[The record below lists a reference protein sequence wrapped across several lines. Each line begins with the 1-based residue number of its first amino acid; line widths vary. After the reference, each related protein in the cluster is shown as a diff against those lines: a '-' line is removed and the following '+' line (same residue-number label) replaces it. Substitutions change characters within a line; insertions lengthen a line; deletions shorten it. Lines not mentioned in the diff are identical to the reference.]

1 MVGRCKPAW
10 QKSNQGLSHV
20 VMWHEVNEAVDVS
33 FEDATK
39 EHRRDAE
46 RSGEEIERL
55 TVDENL
61 GDIERACLFLAS
73 NAHPLQHSCA
83 IGKLPSLF
91 NEYGTKAHEAI
102 FPTLTASLDEYS
114 EHCQIQAAE
123 ALTTILLD
131 ASLSKEM
138 LTEDLLQLAL
148 ARAQGE
154 ESKQAHVVASSIF
167 GAIAP
172 FLDGK
177 LILQTYLHKAMGLC
191 QDTDSEVRTC
201 MCEQLNNIS
210 RSVGLNT
217 FMIFVFPEL
226 NELLRD
232 EELVVQSAAVE
243 SLVQLLG
250 FLPPDIR
257 QIQVLPFLRSL
268 CDEGNAAMHVCLAR
282 LLGDI
287 IIKMVPDLLEDEAT
301 LLLDAYKIL
310 SQQANE
316 DVRQLCAYNFPA
328 ILKTIGARKY
338 STMLHATYLQYIQD
352 TSPIVRCTAAACL
365 HEVAK
370 ILGKERTASYLRE
383 SFYSLLKD
391 PALLVQSK
399 LFGILHVV
407 LGHFSVSNT
416 QSKATTY
423 ANMIPSLLQAEK
435 SVSGT
440 NQWRMQ
446 RSLLQAFPLLAEYLT
461 SDQIYENF
469 VPICFRYMADGVPP
483 VKISAAL
490 ALAVFLRNNCKIQ
503 QRYELA
509 QKVVKEYGQ
518 GQSYWS
524 RLLYIDFC
532 ESFLRVA
539 SSRMFKESFL
549 ELAINALQDPV
560 PSIRMRACQIINP
573 LRTVIRLPDDVALL
587 ERINHLATQRLN
599 DTDREVVEAAR
610 IASDSQKRVFVLDRD
625 PSHDHPSAQDEYE
638 KMDKLREDE
647 EWNML
652 SKEEQEE
659 KRKMDDNLQRAKI
672 ESLRKSS
679 ADATG
684 RSGSTTSASDSSSS
698 NASKKGS
705 TSKTNAP
712 RQGTDSGKS
721 SRSATLSR
729 TKSQL
734 GTSGFT
740 PPASSGSAP
749 TTNVPSSGSN
759 SLSTKRGSLP
769 LSQKSLSPNSPPS
782 RKPPSVASSPNPFAD
797 GTLPSNS
804 QVPRRNSAKR

>member
-257 QIQVLPFLRSL
+257 QIQVLPFLRS
-268 CDEGNAAMHVCLAR
+268 CA
-282 LLGDI
+282 
-287 IIKMVPDLLEDEAT
+287 PQ
-301 LLLDAYKIL
+301 LLLLSIL
-310 SQQANE
+310 
-316 DVRQLCAYNFPA
+316 P
-328 ILKTIGARKY
+328 
-338 STMLHATYLQYIQD
+338 
-352 TSPIVRCTAAACL
+352 
-365 HEVAK
+365 
-370 ILGKERTASYLRE
+370 
-383 SFYSLLKD
+383 
-391 PALLVQSK
+391 
-399 LFGILHVV
+399 
-407 LGHFSVSNT
+407 
-416 QSKATTY
+416 
-423 ANMIPSLLQAEK
+423 
-435 SVSGT
+435 
-440 NQWRMQ
+440 
-446 RSLLQAFPLLAEYLT
+446 
-461 SDQIYENF
+461 
-469 VPICFRYMADGVPP
+469 
-483 VKISAAL
+483 
-490 ALAVFLRNNCKIQ
+490 
-503 QRYELA
+503 
-509 QKVVKEYGQ
+509 
-518 GQSYWS
+518 
-524 RLLYIDFC
+524 
-532 ESFLRVA
+532 
-539 SSRMFKESFL
+539 
-549 ELAINALQDPV
+549 
-560 PSIRMRACQIINP
+560 
-573 LRTVIRLPDDVALL
+573 
-587 ERINHLATQRLN
+587 
-599 DTDREVVEAAR
+599 
-610 IASDSQKRVFVLDRD
+610 
-625 PSHDHPSAQDEYE
+625 
-638 KMDKLREDE
+638 
-647 EWNML
+647 
-652 SKEEQEE
+652 
-659 KRKMDDNLQRAKI
+659 
-672 ESLRKSS
+672 
-679 ADATG
+679 
-684 RSGSTTSASDSSSS
+684 
-698 NASKKGS
+698 
-705 TSKTNAP
+705 
-712 RQGTDSGKS
+712 
-721 SRSATLSR
+721 
-729 TKSQL
+729 
-734 GTSGFT
+734 
-740 PPASSGSAP
+740 
-749 TTNVPSSGSN
+749 PSS
-759 SLSTKRGSLP
+759 
-769 LSQKSLSPNSPPS
+769 
-782 RKPPSVASSPNPFAD
+782 
-797 GTLPSNS
+797 
-804 QVPRRNSAKR
+804 

>member
-1 MVGRCKPAW
+1 
-10 QKSNQGLSHV
+10 
-20 VMWHEVNEAVDVS
+20 
-33 FEDATK
+33 
-39 EHRRDAE
+39 
-46 RSGEEIERL
+46 
-55 TVDENL
+55 
-61 GDIERACLFLAS
+61 
-73 NAHPLQHSCA
+73 
-83 IGKLPSLF
+83 
-91 NEYGTKAHEAI
+91 
-102 FPTLTASLDEYS
+102 
-114 EHCQIQAAE
+114 
-123 ALTTILLD
+123 
-131 ASLSKEM
+131 
-138 LTEDLLQLAL
+138 
-148 ARAQGE
+148 
-154 ESKQAHVVASSIF
+154 
-167 GAIAP
+167 
-172 FLDGK
+172 
-177 LILQTYLHKAMGLC
+177 
-191 QDTDSEVRTC
+191 
-201 MCEQLNNIS
+201 
-210 RSVGLNT
+210 
-217 FMIFVFPEL
+217 
-226 NELLRD
+226 
-232 EELVVQSAAVE
+232 
-243 SLVQLLG
+243 
-250 FLPPDIR
+250 
-257 QIQVLPFLRSL
+257 
-268 CDEGNAAMHVCLAR
+268 
-282 LLGDI
+282 
-287 IIKMVPDLLEDEAT
+287 
-301 LLLDAYKIL
+301 
-310 SQQANE
+310 
-316 DVRQLCAYNFPA
+316 
-328 ILKTIGARKY
+328 
-338 STMLHATYLQYIQD
+338 
-352 TSPIVRCTAAACL
+352 
-365 HEVAK
+365 
-370 ILGKERTASYLRE
+370 
-383 SFYSLLKD
+383 
-391 PALLVQSK
+391 
-399 LFGILHVV
+399 
-407 LGHFSVSNT
+407 
-416 QSKATTY
+416 
-423 ANMIPSLLQAEK
+423 
-435 SVSGT
+435 
-440 NQWRMQ
+440 
-446 RSLLQAFPLLAEYLT
+446 
-461 SDQIYENF
+461 
-469 VPICFRYMADGVPP
+469 
-483 VKISAAL
+483 
-490 ALAVFLRNNCKIQ
+490 
-503 QRYELA
+503 
-509 QKVVKEYGQ
+509 
-518 GQSYWS
+518 
-524 RLLYIDFC
+524 
-532 ESFLRVA
+532 
-539 SSRMFKESFL
+539 MFKESFL